1 MHAKLRQCLPIR
13 RSHPYT
19 PLFCSTLAVLIDLLD
34 GRETVP
40 PEIEITA
47 GQLVAVRRPHPRPTT
62 GSDAAPAEGG
72 ERRDGS
78 LRNPWQVHRV
88 AAQASTFLAANRLT
102 GRSFRLA
109 VDTLAEA
116 EDQVALLNRTFLELR
131 A

>member
-1 MHAKLRQCLPIR
+1 
-13 RSHPYT
+13 
-19 PLFCSTLAVLIDLLD
+19 
-34 GRETVP
+34 VP

-47 GQLVAVRRPHPRPTT
+47 GQLVAVRRPHPRPTRHSEAPT
-62 GSDAAPAEGG
+62 ADDARV

-78 LRNPWQVHRV
+78 LRDPWQVHRV
-88 AAQASTFLAANRLT
+88 AAQTSTFLAANRLT

-116 EDQVALLNRTFLELR
+116 ENQVTLLNRTFLELR

>member
-1 MHAKLRQCLPIR
+1 M
-13 RSHPYT
+13 
-19 PLFCSTLAVLIDLLD
+19 
-34 GRETVP
+34 P

-47 GQLVAVRRPHPRPTT
+47 GQLVAVRRPHPRPRG
-62 GSDAAPAEGG
+62 GSDAPTAPAAKS

-88 AAQASTFLAANRLT
+88 AAQPGTFLAANRIN

-109 VDTLAEA
+109 VDSLGEA
-116 EDQVALLNRTFLELR
+116 ENQVAMLNRTFLELR